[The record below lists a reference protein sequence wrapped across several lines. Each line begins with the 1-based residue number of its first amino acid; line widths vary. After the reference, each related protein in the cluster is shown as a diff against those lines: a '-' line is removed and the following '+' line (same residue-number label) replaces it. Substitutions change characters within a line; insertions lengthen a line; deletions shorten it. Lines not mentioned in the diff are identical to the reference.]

1 MSVDQQRA
9 QLVQKSLKQHIITA
23 LTAAGFTDPSDFV
36 SIGNISKESDDVPI
50 VGIPLPEVTGKK
62 TEIGSNTRRH
72 TYLVDIEV
80 KGKTNGQMSAL
91 MDVIGDNVNN
101 VAIINF
107 NVYETNHPS
116 YDADAQTVARG
127 QIMDDVRRRP
137 VDEIDHTGR
146 VSFRLRESTNF

>member
-1 MSVDQQRA
+1 MSVDQQRT
-9 QLVQKSLKQHIITA
+9 QLVQKSLKQHLIAA
-23 LTAAGFTDPSDFV
+23 LTTAGFTSPEDFV
-36 SIGNISKESDDVPI
+36 DIGSISKETDDVPI
-50 VGIPLPEVTGKK
+50 VGIPIPEVTGKK

-101 VAIINF
+101 VAIIDF
-107 NVYETNHPS
+107 NVYETTHPS
-116 YDADAQTVARG
+116 YDAAAQTVARG
-127 QIMDDVRRRP
+127 SVMDDVRRRP
-137 VDEIDHTGR
+137 VDEMDHTGR